1 MQVSPI
7 HDEDKEVPGQ
17 DKWTFFH
24 VAELFMV
31 SRKFRYHSLFF
42 VIKQRFPFRFGAHRK
57 FAQRALI
64 QFL

>member
-24 VAELFMV
+24 MAELVMV

-42 VIKQRFPFRFGAHRK
+42 VIN
-57 FAQRALI
+57 
-64 QFL
+64 